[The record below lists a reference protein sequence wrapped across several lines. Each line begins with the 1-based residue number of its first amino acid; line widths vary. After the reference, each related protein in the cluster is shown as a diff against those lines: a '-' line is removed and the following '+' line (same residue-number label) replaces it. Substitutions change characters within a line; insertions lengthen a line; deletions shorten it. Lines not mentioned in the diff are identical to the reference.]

1 MGDINRLIGN
11 RIRKLRKDKGL
22 SQEDLGAKADLHY
35 TYIGAVE
42 RGEKNSSIKTLE
54 KIADGLGT
62 NLTDLVNVSRK
73 PKENQKIKEALI
85 TDLNSAPPE
94 VLKLIHELIRELKA
108 VKTGTEI

>member
-1 MGDINRLIGN
+1 VGDINRQIGN
-11 RIRKLRKDKGL
+11 RIRKLRKGKGL

-42 RGEKNSSIKTLE
+42 RGEKNCSVKTLE

-62 NLTDLVNVSRK
+62 NLPDLVNVSRK

-94 VLKLIHELIRELKA
+94 LLKLIHELIREIKA
-108 VKTGTEI
+108 LKTGTEA